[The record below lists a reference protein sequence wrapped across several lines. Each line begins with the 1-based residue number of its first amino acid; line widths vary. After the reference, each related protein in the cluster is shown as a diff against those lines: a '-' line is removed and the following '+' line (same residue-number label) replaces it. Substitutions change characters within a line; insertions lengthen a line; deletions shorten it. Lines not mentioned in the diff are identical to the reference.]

1 MMTLKYFVCML
12 IEYKLTSFLY
22 TSNIQFIEYK
32 RKETRFHSGI
42 LFLFRTDCYFPI
54 FSTFGQHIFSS
65 VFATSSKSA
74 FRLNFKLSSEN
85 DQALQIEKSFRSLCR
100 TTISLTPNHTF
111 GKKSCH
117 FLKHL
122 NKHKNSFHFY
132 LYRD

>member
-1 MMTLKYFVCML
+1 MEWDLANQKTKA
-12 IEYKLTSFLY
+12 FLF
-22 TSNIQFIEYK
+22 QDK

-54 FSTFGQHIFSS
+54 FSTFAQHIFSS
-65 VFATSSKSA
+65 VFATPSKSA
-74 FRLNFKLSSEN
+74 SRPNFNPSSDN

-132 LYRD
+132 LYREEDYNTRRTNI